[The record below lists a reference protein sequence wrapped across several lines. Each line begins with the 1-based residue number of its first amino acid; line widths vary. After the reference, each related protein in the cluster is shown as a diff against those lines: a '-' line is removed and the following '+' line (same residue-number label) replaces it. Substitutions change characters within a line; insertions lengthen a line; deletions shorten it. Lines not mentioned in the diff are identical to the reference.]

1 MHAVTMSP
9 PELESYRGELL
20 GYCYRMLGSVHEA
33 EDLVQETYLRAWRS
47 RDSFEGR
54 ASVRTYL
61 YRIATN
67 LCLTAL
73 QQRARRAMPS
83 DLSAPDQQWLQP
95 IPDALL
101 STGTD
106 PADLTQARTGIRLA
120 FIAALQ
126 HLPPIRRA
134 ALILR
139 DVLSWPAAE
148 AAEALNTTPT
158 AVNSALLRARAQI
171 AQVAPI
177 VENVVEPTEPHRRAL
192 VDRYVAAFSNADITA
207 LVHLLRADIAVE
219 MPPELQW
226 LRGREAVGQFFADH
240 VLSTPDEFRMV
251 ATMANGQPAF
261 VARQRA
267 QARCVGSGDFGHGP
281 AEGVGG
287 DGGGRA
293 GQQAP
298 EGVSAVAGQFH
309 LVGDLPEGGL
319 DPVAPLGDH
328 LLQAR

>member
-1 MHAVTMSP
+1 MPPGGASP

-20 GYCYRMLGSVHEA
+20 AYCYRMLGSVHEA

-47 RDSFEGR
+47 RDTFEGR

-67 LCLTAL
+67 VCLTAL

-101 STGTD
+101 SPGTD
-106 PADLTQARTGIRLA
+106 PADLIGARTGIRLA

-148 AAEALNTTPT
+148 VAEALDTTPA

-171 AQVAPI
+171 AQVTP
-177 VENVVEPTEPHRRAL
+177 VVDNV
-192 VDRYVAAFSNADITA
+192 
-207 LVHLLRADIAVE
+207 
-219 MPPELQW
+219 
-226 LRGREAVGQFFADH
+226 
-240 VLSTPDEFRMV
+240 
-251 ATMANGQPAF
+251 
-261 VARQRA
+261 
-267 QARCVGSGDFGHGP
+267 
-281 AEGVGG
+281 
-287 DGGGRA
+287 
-293 GQQAP
+293 
-298 EGVSAVAGQFH
+298 
-309 LVGDLPEGGL
+309 
-319 DPVAPLGDH
+319 
-328 LLQAR
+328 

>member
-1 MHAVTMSP
+1 MHAVTMNP

-20 GYCYRMLGSVHEA
+20 AYCYRMLGSVHEA
-33 EDLVQETYLRAWRS
+33 EDLVQDTYLRAWRS
-47 RDSFEGR
+47 RDAFEGR

-67 LCLTAL
+67 VCLTAL

-95 IPDALL
+95 IPDTLL
-101 STGTD
+101 NTTTD
-106 PADLTQARTGIRLA
+106 PADLIDARTGIRLA

-148 AAEALNTTPT
+148 AAEALNTTPA

-192 VDRYVAAFSNADITA
+192 LDRYVAAFADADITS
-207 LVHLLRADIAVE
+207 LVRLLRADIAVE
-219 MPPELQW
+219 MPPEPHW
-226 LRGREAVGQFFADH
+226 LRGREAVGQFFAGH

-251 ATMANGQPAF
+251 ATTANGQPAF
-261 VARQRA
+261 VAYQRA
-267 QARCVGSGDFGHGP
+267 QDGTYHPHAVHVLTLDTSGVAHI
-281 AEGVGG
+281 
-287 DGGGRA
+287 
-293 GQQAP
+293 
-298 EGVSAVAGQFH
+298 AVFRE
-309 LVGDLPEGGL
+309 PTICGL
-319 DPVAPLGDH
+319 FT
-328 LLQAR
+328 R

>member
-1 MHAVTMSP
+1 MRTMVGPTAGSEDFGTVSEP
-9 PELESYRGELL
+9 FRRELL
-20 GYCYRMLGSVHEA
+20 AYCYRMLGSVHEA

-47 RDSFEGR
+47 RDTFQGR

-67 LCLTAL
+67 ACLTAL

-101 STGTD
+101 NSAAD
-106 PADLTQARTGIRLA
+106 PADLIATRAGIRLA

-148 AAEALNTTPT
+148 VAEALDSTPA

-177 VENVVEPTEPHRRAL
+177 VENVVEPEEPHRRAL
-192 VDRYVAAFSNADITA
+192 LDRYVAAFTNADITT
-207 LVHLLRADIAVE
+207 LVHLLRADIALE
-219 MPPELQW
+219 MPPEPHW
-226 LRGREAVGQFFADH
+226 LRGRETVGQFFAGQ
-240 VLSTPDEFRMV
+240 VLSTPGEFRMV

-261 VARQRA
+261 VAHQRTQDGTHQPHA
-267 QARCVGSGDFGHGP
+267 VHVLTLDTSGVAHI
-281 AEGVGG
+281 
-287 DGGGRA
+287 
-293 GQQAP
+293 
-298 EGVSAVAGQFH
+298 AVFREPTICRLFTH
-309 LVGDLPEGGL
+309 
-319 DPVAPLGDH
+319 
-328 LLQAR
+328 

>member
-9 PELESYRGELL
+9 PELESYRGELTA
-20 GYCYRMLGSVHEA
+20 YCYRMLGSVHEA

-47 RDSFEGR
+47 RDTFQGR

-67 LCLTAL
+67 VCLTAL
-73 QQRARRAMPS
+73 RQRARRAMPS

-101 STGTD
+101 STATD
-106 PADLTQARTGIRLA
+106 PADLIGARAGIRLA

-148 AAEALNTTPT
+148 VAEALNTTPA

-177 VENVVEPTEPHRRAL
+177 VDNVVEPVEPRRRAL
-192 VDRYVAAFSNADITA
+192 LDRYEAAFTNADVTA
-207 LVHLLRADIAVE
+207 LVRLLRADIAVE
-219 MPPELQW
+219 MPPEPHW
-226 LRGREAVGQFFADH
+226 LRGPEAVAQFFTDH
-240 VLSTPDEFRMV
+240 VLSTPGTFRMV

-261 VARQRA
+261 VAHQRA
-267 QARCVGSGDFGHGP
+267 QDGTYQPHAVHVLTLDTSGVAHIAVFREP
-281 AEGVGG
+281 AI
-287 DGGGRA
+287 R
-293 GQQAP
+293 
-298 EGVSAVAGQFH
+298 SLFTRSTSIH
-309 LVGDLPEGGL
+309 
-319 DPVAPLGDH
+319 
-328 LLQAR
+328 R

>member
-1 MHAVTMSP
+1 MHAVTMNP
-9 PELESYRGELL
+9 LQLESYRGELL
-20 GYCYRMLGSVHEA
+20 AYCYRMLGSVPEA

-47 RDSFEGR
+47 RDTFQGR

-67 LCLTAL
+67 VCLTAL

-95 IPDALL
+95 IPDTLL
-101 STGTD
+101 GTAAD
-106 PADLTQARTGIRLA
+106 PADLAGARAGIRLA

-148 AAEALNTTPT
+148 VAEALDSTPA

-192 VDRYVAAFSNADITA
+192 LDRYVAAFADADIA
-207 LVHLLRADIAVE
+207 SLVRLLRADIALE
-219 MPPELQW
+219 MPPEPQW
-226 LRGREAVGQFFADH
+226 LRGREAVAQFFADH
-240 VLSTPDEFRMV
+240 VLSAPGEFRML
-251 ATMANGQPAF
+251 ATTANGQPAF
-261 VARQRA
+261 VAYQRA
-267 QARCVGSGDFGHGP
+267 QGGTYLPHAVHVLTLDTSGVAHI
-281 AEGVGG
+281 
-287 DGGGRA
+287 
-293 GQQAP
+293 
-298 EGVSAVAGQFH
+298 AVFRE
-309 LVGDLPEGGL
+309 PTICGL
-319 DPVAPLGDH
+319 FTH
-328 LLQAR
+328 

>member
-1 MHAVTMSP
+1 MHAVTMNP
-9 PELESYRGELL
+9 PELDSYRGELL
-20 GYCYRMLGSVHEA
+20 AYCYRMLGSVHEA

-47 RDSFEGR
+47 RDTFQGR

-67 LCLTAL
+67 VCLTAL
-73 QQRARRAMPS
+73 RQRARRAMPS

-106 PADLTQARTGIRLA
+106 PADLIGARTGIRLA

-139 DVLSWPAAE
+139 DVLSWPAAGV
-148 AAEALNTTPT
+148 AEALHTTPA

-177 VENVVEPTEPHRRAL
+177 VENVVEPTEPYRRAL
-192 VDRYVAAFSNADITA
+192 LDRYVAAFINADITA
-207 LVHLLRADIAVE
+207 LVRLLRADIAVE
-219 MPPELQW
+219 MPPQPQW
-226 LRGREAVGQFFADH
+226 LRGRTAVAQFFADH
-240 VLSTPDEFRMV
+240 VLSAPGEFRMA

-261 VARQRA
+261 MAYQRA
-267 QARCVGSGDFGHGP
+267 HDGTHQPHAVHVLTLDTSGVAHI
-281 AEGVGG
+281 
-287 DGGGRA
+287 
-293 GQQAP
+293 
-298 EGVSAVAGQFH
+298 AVFREPTVCT
-309 LVGDLPEGGL
+309 LFT
-319 DPVAPLGDH
+319 
-328 LLQAR
+328 R

>member
-1 MHAVTMSP
+1 MHAVTMNP
-9 PELESYRGELL
+9 PQLDSYRGELL
-20 GYCYRMLGSVHEA
+20 AYCYRMLGSVHEA

-47 RDSFEGR
+47 RDAFQGR

-67 LCLTAL
+67 VCLTAL

-106 PADLTQARTGIRLA
+106 PADLIAAHAGIRLA

-139 DVLSWPAAE
+139 DVLSWPAAQV
-148 AAEALNTTPT
+148 AEALDSTPA

-171 AQVAPI
+171 AQVAPV
-177 VENVVEPTEPHRRAL
+177 VENVAEPAEPHRRAL
-192 VDRYVAAFSNADITA
+192 LDRYVAAFTNADVTT
-207 LVHLLRADIAVE
+207 LLHLLRSDIALE
-219 MPPELQW
+219 MPPEPQW
-226 LRGREAVGQFFADH
+226 LRGRQAVGQFFANH
-240 VLSTPDEFRMV
+240 VLSAPSEFRMA

-261 VARQRA
+261 VAYQRA
-267 QARCVGSGDFGHGP
+267 QDGTHQPHAVHVLTLDTSGVAHI
-281 AEGVGG
+281 
-287 DGGGRA
+287 
-293 GQQAP
+293 
-298 EGVSAVAGQFH
+298 AVFREPTIH
-309 LVGDLPEGGL
+309 RLFT
-319 DPVAPLGDH
+319 
-328 LLQAR
+328 R